1 MEAKHKQIINLF
13 RLRNILAPI
22 AIGLA
27 VAAYFI
33 IDSYDADAL
42 SHITLG
48 WKSLCCLVAILFL
61 VFLRHYAYMYRI
73 RLLSDKKLSW
83 RQSFDVI
90 SLWEFS
96 SAVTPTVV
104 GGSAVAIYFLSREKM
119 ALGRSTA
126 MVLTATFFDELFY
139 VIMLPLS
146 ILIVGYD
153 NAVYIPQGKLLTLS
167 SYGIPMVLGFSY
179 AVVFFLTAV
188 LFIGIFV
195 KPHGFKRLLTS
206 IFSLPGLKK
215 WKARATATGDEMIM
229 ASVELKGKP
238 FRFWAKIFTSTFTT
252 WSARFLLVNAL
263 ILAVLPLSDH
273 LIVYSRQLLMWVVL
287 LITPTPGGSGVAE
300 VIFSGFLGD
309 YIPEGL
315 GHPLALIW
323 RLITYYPYLLLGAI
337 VLPLW
342 LKRVYSHEQPKAK
355 KQY

>member
-13 RLRNILAPI
+13 RLRNILIPI
-22 AIGLA
+22 VIGIA

-42 SHITLG
+42 SHITFG
-48 WKSLCCLVAILFL
+48 WKSVYCFIAILFL
-61 VFLRHYAYMYRI
+61 VFLRQWAYMYRI

-104 GGSAVAIYFLSREKM
+104 GGSAVAIYFLSREKL

-126 MVLTATFFDELFY
+126 MVLTATLFDELFY

-146 ILIVGYD
+146 ILIVGYN
-153 NAVYIPQGKLLTLS
+153 NAVYIPQGKELAIS
-167 SYGIPMVLGFSY
+167 SYGIPMVLGISY
-179 AVVFFLTAV
+179 AIVLFLTTV

-195 KPHGFKRLLTS
+195 KPYGFKKLLIA

-215 WKARATATGDEMIM
+215 WKTAASNTGDEMIM
-229 ASVELKGKP
+229 ASVEFKGKP
-238 FRFWAKIFTSTFTT
+238 IRFWSKILLSTFVT
-252 WSARFLLVNAL
+252 WSARFMLVNAL
-263 ILAVLPLSDH
+263 ILAVLPLTDH
-273 LIVYSRQLLMWVVL
+273 LIVYSRQLLMWVIL

-337 VLPLW
+337 VLPIW
-342 LKRVYSHEQPKAK
+342 LKRVYTHEPPAAK
-355 KQY
+355 K